1 MEADLLKALAE
12 PNRLRIVD
20 LLLERPHAVL
30 EIAERLDL
38 QQPQVSKHL
47 RVLVDAGLV
56 GTFPVAQQRYHG
68 LRPER
73 LRELA
78 DWVGGFSVLWDTR
91 SSVRALYERSLSE
104 GRPIAEPGHPFRIE
118 HTTPAPIAEV
128 WRAWT
133 DSEQFAAWFAPDH
146 FTVPECELDPRPGG
160 ALRLVMAAPD
170 GTKYPMEGE
179 FDAVDQPHRISY
191 AARPLAEDGTPL
203 FELMITGSF
212 DDLAEDATRI
222 TVDAAVLSTGPD
234 AASYLVGLQP
244 GWEQN
249 LAKLDRLLAGR

>member
-1 MEADLLKALAE
+1 MNHDIFKALAE

-104 GRPIAEPGHPFRIE
+104 GRPIAAPGHPFRIE
-118 HTTPAPIAEV
+118 HTAPAPVAAV

-133 DSEQFAAWFAPDH
+133 DPEQFAAWFAPDH
-146 FTVPECELDPRPGG
+146 FTVPECALDPRPGG
-160 ALRLVMAAPD
+160 AIRLVLQAPD
-170 GTKYPMEGE
+170 GTAYPMEGE
-179 FDAVDQPHRISY
+179 YDTVDEPDRISY
-191 AARPLAEDGTPL
+191 AARPLAEDGSPL
-203 FELMITGSF
+203 FELMITGTF
-212 DDLAEDATRI
+212 DGLADGATGI
-222 TVDAAVLSTGPD
+222 TVDAAVLATGPD
-234 AASYLVGLQP
+234 AASYLAGLEP
-244 GWEQN
+244 GWQQN
-249 LAKLDRLLAGR
+249 LANLDRLLAVR